1 MLLSTPPP
9 GRSVRAVCARC
20 ARLVHAVWTRC
31 ARVVHPVCTHG
42 SPRALAARP
51 QAGRGVAPGA
61 EGTPASP
68 SVTAAPRLSPFAL
81 PRRPTQRKILNLN
94 GQQGCDG
101 FHCATPV
108 SRANKYQGADR
119 AGPNRQT
126 APLAFRGRRRACV
139 ASSSSPGPQ
148 GAAPARAGASHGTAG
163 LANVPPTPRRLAG
176 PSGAAGRRGDAR
188 VAPASCSAPPPVGL
202 HSPNTGD
209 RRARIPRPP
218 RSEPRVAPR
227 PRGPSRSAGPG
238 LGGRCPAVPEC
249 VNERVG
255 TIQSQGPELFP
266 TN

>member
-9 GRSVRAVCARC
+9 GRSVRAVCTRC

-31 ARVVHPVCTHG
+31 ARGVHPVCTHG
-42 SPRALAARP
+42 SSRAPALRP

-188 VAPASCSAPPPVGL
+188 VAPASCSALPARRTPLTKHGGPTSKNSEAAEERAACGAASGEPVPQRRPG
-202 HSPNTGD
+202 T
-209 RRARIPRPP
+209 RRALP
-218 RSEPRVAPR
+218 RSPRVR
-227 PRGPSRSAGPG
+227 
-238 LGGRCPAVPEC
+238 E
-249 VNERVG
+249 
-255 TIQSQGPELFP
+255 
-266 TN
+266 

>member
-9 GRSVRAVCARC
+9 GRSVRAVCTRC

-31 ARVVHPVCTHG
+31 ARGVHPVCTHG

-68 SVTAAPRLSPFAL
+68 SVTATSRLSPFAL
-81 PRRPTQRKILNLN
+81 PRCPTQRKILNLN

-139 ASSSSPGPQ
+139 ASSSSSPGPQ

-218 RSEPRVAPR
+218 RSDRVWRRVRGAR
-227 PRGPSRSAGPG
+227 PAAQARDSAGAAP
-238 LGGRCPAVPEC
+238 
-249 VNERVG
+249 
-255 TIQSQGPELFP
+255 QSPSA
-266 TN
+266 

>member
-9 GRSVRAVCARC
+9 GRSVRAVCTRC

-31 ARVVHPVCTHG
+31 ARGVHPVCTHG

-139 ASSSSPGPQ
+139 ASSSSSPGPQ
-148 GAAPARAGASHGTAG
+148 GAAPARAGASHSTAG

-188 VAPASCSAPPPVGL
+188 VAPASCSAPPARRTPLTKHGGPTSKNSEAAEERTACGAASAEPVPQRRPG
-202 HSPNTGD
+202 T
-209 RRARIPRPP
+209 RRALP
-218 RSEPRVAPR
+218 RSPRVR
-227 PRGPSRSAGPG
+227 
-238 LGGRCPAVPEC
+238 E
-249 VNERVG
+249 
-255 TIQSQGPELFP
+255 
-266 TN
+266 

>member
-31 ARVVHPVCTHG
+31 ARGVHPVCTHG

-139 ASSSSPGPQ
+139 ASSSSSPGPQ

-188 VAPASCSAPPPVGL
+188 VAPASCSAPPA
-202 HSPNTGD
+202 
-209 RRARIPRPP
+209 RRTPLTKHGGPP

-227 PRGPSRSAGPG
+227 PQSPSRSAGPG
-238 LGGRCPAVPEC
+238 LGGRCPAVPGC

>member
-31 ARVVHPVCTHG
+31 ARGVHPVCTHG
-42 SPRALAARP
+42 SPRALATRP

-139 ASSSSPGPQ
+139 ASWSSPGPQ

-188 VAPASCSAPPPVGL
+188 VAPASCSAPPA
-202 HSPNTGD
+202 
-209 RRARIPRPP
+209 RRTPLTKHGGPTSKNSEAAEERTACGVWRRVRGARPAAQARD
-218 RSEPRVAPR
+218 
-227 PRGPSRSAGPG
+227 SAGAAP
-238 LGGRCPAVPEC
+238 
-249 VNERVG
+249 
-255 TIQSQGPELFP
+255 QSPSA
-266 TN
+266 

>member
-9 GRSVRAVCARC
+9 GRSVHAVCARC

-31 ARVVHPVCTHG
+31 ARGVHPVCMHG

-108 SRANKYQGADR
+108 SRANKYQGADC

-126 APLAFRGRRRACV
+126 APLAFRGRQRACV

-188 VAPASCSAPPPVGL
+188 VAPASCSAPP
-202 HSPNTGD
+202 
-209 RRARIPRPP
+209 ARWTPLTKHGGPTSKN
-218 RSEPRVAPR
+218 SEAAEERTAC
-227 PRGPSRSAGPG
+227 GAASAGP
-238 LGGRCPAVPEC
+238 VPQRRPGTRRALPRSP
-249 VNERVG
+249 RVR
-255 TIQSQGPELFP
+255 E
-266 TN
+266 

>member
-9 GRSVRAVCARC
+9 GRSVRGVCAQC

-31 ARVVHPVCTHG
+31 ARGVHPVCTHG

-139 ASSSSPGPQ
+139 ASSSSSPGPQ

-188 VAPASCSAPPPVGL
+188 VAPASCSAPPARRTPLTKHGGPTSKNSEAAEERTACGAVSAEPVPQRG
-202 HSPNTGD
+202 PRT
-209 RRARIPRPP
+209 RRALP
-218 RSEPRVAPR
+218 RSPRVR
-227 PRGPSRSAGPG
+227 
-238 LGGRCPAVPEC
+238 E
-249 VNERVG
+249 
-255 TIQSQGPELFP
+255 
-266 TN
+266 

>member
-31 ARVVHPVCTHG
+31 ARGVHPVCTHG

-188 VAPASCSAPPPVGL
+188 VAPASRSAPPARRTPLTKHGGPTSKNSEAAEERTACGAVSAEPVPQRRPG
-202 HSPNTGD
+202 T
-209 RRARIPRPP
+209 RRALP
-218 RSEPRVAPR
+218 RSPRVR
-227 PRGPSRSAGPG
+227 
-238 LGGRCPAVPEC
+238 E
-249 VNERVG
+249 
-255 TIQSQGPELFP
+255 
-266 TN
+266 